1 MQGPADDVVDQGVG
15 GEGAVAAFVRED
27 PDPRAD
33 AALGEAVGGPGEDAQ
48 GHGGDQVDLQRS
60 VEEHA
65 GVEQVSGDIGAGDGE
80 RAVEAVLG
88 DCIADCFE
96 GELLGFGSLRWLVR
110 AEIGCREYRPV

>member
-1 MQGPADDVVDQGVG
+1 MQGPADDVVDEGVRR
-15 GEGAVAAFVRED
+15 EGAVAAFVRED

-48 GHGGDQVDLQRS
+48 GLRGDQVDLERG

-65 GVEQVSGDIGAGDGE
+65 GVEEVPGDIGAGDGE

-96 GELLGFGSLRWLVR
+96 GEFLGFGGLS
-110 AEIGCREYRPV
+110 G